1 MGNQWKKRSGIVY
14 STDDRFE
21 FRQIEAEEEETLEPS
36 KQMLYISIDRKQR
49 KGKIVTIVSNFIGKS
64 TDLQSLAKE
73 LKKRCGVGGSVKDGE
88 ILIQGEKRDLIIAY
102 LSNEGYKTKV
112 KGG

>member
-1 MGNQWKKRSGIVY
+1 MSKKRKNRIGVVY
-14 STDDRFE
+14 STKEDFDYDNDVE
-21 FRQIEAEEEETLEPS
+21 IEQETLEPE
-36 KQMLYISIDRKQR
+36 KQILYVSIDRKHR

-73 LKKRCGVGGSVKDGE
+73 LKKRCGVGGSVKDGK